1 MSESTASVEIA
12 LAHASR
18 LLATDPA
25 LAAEQAG
32 EILKAVQDHP
42 MALLV
47 LGKSHVALGETR
59 QATDVL
65 LKLAA
70 KQPQWALAQYEL
82 GIALG
87 RAGQGDE
94 ALAALRRALQLKPD
108 LPQAWLALGDHL
120 TAIGDNAAAASA
132 YARHVRHSIRDPALM
147 TAAAALHE
155 NRLPEAERMLKQ
167 HLYHAPTDVA
177 AMRMLAELAV
187 RVGRNEDAERL
198 LSRALELAPGFREA
212 RQNLA
217 LVLYR
222 GNQPDEALKHI
233 DLLLAEDARNPAM
246 RNLKAAILCRIG
258 EFAAGIALY
267 EQLLREYP
275 TNPRIWLSYAHTLK
289 TEGRQ
294 DESVRAYR
302 RSIEFDPSFGEA
314 WWSLANLKTY
324 RFSADDIVAM
334 RKQLARESLDAE
346 HRLHFDFAL
355 GKALEDAGEYEA
367 SFRHYEAGNR
377 LRLQRTPYSAGE
389 TSARIAHAKQTYDA
403 AFFADRAG
411 WGDPSRD
418 PIFIVGLPRA
428 GSTLIEQILSSHS
441 QVEGTQELPEIISIT
456 RALRR
461 RAGDESIGGYH
472 RALAELGA
480 DEVRGLGREYLERT
494 RIQRKTDAPFFIDK
508 MPNNFLHLGLIRL
521 ILPNARIIDARR
533 HPLGCCLSNF
543 KQHFARGQNFSYGL
557 EDIGRYYRDY
567 VGLMAHFD
575 RLQPGAV
582 HRVLHER
589 MVEDSEGEIRRLLDA
604 CDLPFDEACLRFHE
618 NERAVRTASSEQVR
632 RPINRDG
639 VDQWRHYEP
648 WLEPL
653 KLALGPVLDAY
664 PAVPDLFAHPSV

>member
-1 MSESTASVEIA
+1 VSESTASVEIA

-18 LLATDPA
+18 LLATDPV
-25 LAAEQAG
+25 LAGEQAG

-42 MALLV
+42 MALLL
-47 LGKSHVALGETR
+47 LGRSHAALGEAR
-59 QATDVL
+59 QAAEVL
-65 LKLAA
+65 RKLAGS
-70 KQPQWALAQYEL
+70 QPQWALAQYEL

-94 ALAALRRALQLKPD
+94 ALAALRRALELKPD

-120 TAIGDNAAAASA
+120 TAVGDSVGAAEA
-132 YARHVRHSIRDPALM
+132 YARHVRHSIGDPALM
-147 TAAAALHE
+147 AAAAALHE
-155 NRLPEAERMLKQ
+155 NRLPEAEQRLKQ
-167 HLYHAPTDVA
+167 HLYRSPTDVA

-187 RVGRNEDAERL
+187 RIGRNEEAERL
-198 LSRALELAPGFREA
+198 LGRALELAPGFREA

-222 GNQPDEALKHI
+222 GNQPDEALKQI
-233 DLLLAEDARNPAM
+233 DLLLADDANNPAM

-275 TNPRIWLSYAHTLK
+275 THPRIWLSYAHTLK

-294 DESVRAYR
+294 EEAIRAYR
-302 RSIEFDPSFGEA
+302 RSIELDPAFGEA

-324 RFSADDIVAM
+324 RFSAEDIAAM
-334 RKQLARESLDAE
+334 RAQLARESLDEE

-377 LRLQRTPYSAGE
+377 LRLQRVPYSAGE
-389 TSARIAHAKQTYDA
+389 TSARIAHAKQAYDA
-403 AFFADRAG
+403 AFFAAREG
-411 WGDPSRD
+411 WGDPSPD

-428 GSTLIEQILSSHS
+428 GSTLIEQILSSHPL
-441 QVEGTQELPEIISIT
+441 VEGTQELPEIISIT

-461 RAGDESIGGYH
+461 RAGDDSVGGYH
-472 RALAELGA
+472 RALAELDA
-480 DEVRGLGREYLERT
+480 DEVRALGREYLQRT

-521 ILPNARIIDARR
+521 ILPNARVVDARR

-557 EDIGRYYRDY
+557 QDIGRYYRDY
-567 VGLMAHFD
+567 VELMAHFD
-575 RLQPGAV
+575 ALRPDAV
-582 HRVLHER
+582 HRVFHES
-589 MVEDSEGEIRRLLDA
+589 MVEDSEGEIRRLLAA
-604 CDLPFDEACLRFHE
+604 CGLPSDERCLHFHQ

-648 WLEPL
+648 WLGPL

-664 PAVPDLFAHPSV
+664 PAVPEIFAHPSV

>member
-1 MSESTASVEIA
+1 
-12 LAHASR
+12 
-18 LLATDPA
+18 
-25 LAAEQAG
+25 
-32 EILKAVQDHP
+32 
-42 MALLV
+42 MALLLLGRSHAARGEAMQAAEV
-47 LGKSHVALGETR
+47 LR
-59 QATDVL
+59 QLAT
-65 LKLAA
+65 

-94 ALAALRRALQLKPD
+94 ALSALRRAIELKAD

-120 TAIGDNAAAASA
+120 TAVGDNTGAAEA
-132 YARHVRHSIRDPALM
+132 YSRHVRHSIRDPALM
-147 TAAAALHE
+147 SAAAALHD
-155 NRLPEAERMLKQ
+155 NRLPEAERLLKQ
-167 HLYHAPTDVA
+167 HLYRMPTDVA

-187 RVGRNEDAERL
+187 RLGRNEDAENL
-198 LSRALELAPGFREA
+198 LARALELAPGFREA

-222 GNQPDEALKHI
+222 GNQPDEALKQI
-233 DLLLAEDARNPAM
+233 EVLLADDARNPAM

-275 TNPRIWLSYAHTLK
+275 THPRIWLSYAHTLK

-302 RSIEFDPSFGEA
+302 RSIECDPAFGEA

-324 RFSADDIVAM
+324 RFSADDIAAM
-334 RKQLARESLDAE
+334 RRQLARDSLDEE

-367 SFRHYEAGNR
+367 SFRHYDAGNR
-377 LRLQRTPYSAGE
+377 LRLRRVPYSAGE
-389 TSARIAHAKQTYDA
+389 TSARVEFAKKTYDES
-403 AFFADRAG
+403 FFADRAG
-411 WGDPSRD
+411 WGDPSPD

-428 GSTLIEQILSSHS
+428 GSTLIEQILSSHP

-461 RAGDESIGGYH
+461 RAADDSIGGYH

-480 DEVRGLGREYLERT
+480 DEVRALGREYLQRT

-521 ILPNARIIDARR
+521 ILPNARIVDARR

-543 KQHFARGQNFSYGL
+543 KQHFARGQNFSYSL
-557 EDIGRYYRDY
+557 EDIGRYYHDY
-567 VGLMAHFD
+567 IGLMAHYD
-575 RLQPGAV
+575 RVQPGAV
-582 HRVLHER
+582 HRAFHER
-589 MVEDSEGEIRRLLDA
+589 MVEDSEGEIRHLLEA
-604 CDLPFDEACLRFHE
+604 CGLPFDERCLRFHE

-639 VDQWRHYEP
+639 VNQWRHFAP

-664 PAVPDLFAHPSV
+664 PAVPDSFAHPRV